1 MAGSFDAAT
10 LSDNDLRRRFPRFS
24 DSALPANQKVLDVVR
39 AVGEELG
46 ATPAQVSLAWLDAKG
61 RQHGLPSV
69 SIPGTRFAARV
80 TENAGALDIV
90 LSEDQIARLDSLAAI
105 TEGFRS
111 ADLNWVSQG
120 RE

>member
-1 MAGSFDAAT
+1 M
-10 LSDNDLRRRFPRFS
+10 RRRSVTTTYADASHASRTPRSLLIRRFS
-24 DSALPANQKVLDVVR
+24 TWSAPSVR
-39 AVGEELG
+39 SFG

-61 RQHGLPSV
+61 RQYGLPSV

>member
-1 MAGSFDAAT
+1 
-10 LSDNDLRRRFPRFS
+10 
-24 DSALPANQKVLDVVR
+24 
-39 AVGEELG
+39 
-46 ATPAQVSLAWLDAKG
+46 
-61 RQHGLPSV
+61 LPSV